1 MNDTP
6 EPSTEGLIDEIA
18 RYLAVV
24 DVFRAEGRD
33 PIWLPEL
40 VTPRTLES
48 RSAVRPA
55 PASAH

>member
-1 MNDTP
+1 MIDTLDT
-6 EPSTEGLIDEIA
+6 STEGLIDEIA

-24 DVFRAEGRD
+24 DVFRAEGRE
-33 PIWLPEL
+33 PIWRLEL
-40 VTPRTLES
+40 VTPQTLES